1 MLDSLVGKLYDLGY
15 NIGYNLWYKYGYNNH
30 RAL

>member
-1 MLDSLVGKLYDLGY
+1 MIDSLVGKLYDLGY
-15 NIGYNLWYKYGYNNH
+15 NLGYNLMYKQGYNYH

>member
-1 MLDSLVGKLYDLGY
+1 MIDSLVGKLYDLGY
-15 NIGYNLWYKYGYNNH
+15 NLGYNLWYKYGYNNH